1 MITSENLILYYYSI
15 SPSWKAMQQEMES
28 TYKPTEDFI
37 ATSVTDKWIKLGLA
51 GASIYGKA
59 ENNGFPIWFSKWLT
73 DNVLKDKTS
82 FPQILVGEFYEGK
95 IKFPTEELARL
106 QCVFLDE
113 TALHPSLEKAQINHM
128 WYDTNTKILAYNYF
142 VNKQKIDGKLLLE
155 FCDAKTVGAVFCNT
169 FITFTGAPEIAEVVD
184 YKSLSYSDSVYKK
197 NYLAVP
203 GVAGCE
209 CNRLIKT
216 HKWDLCDSVMD
227 IKKIY
232 FGEE

>member
-1 MITSENLILYYYSI
+1 MITPEKLILYYYSLG
-15 SPSWKAMQQEMES
+15 PSWKAMEQEIKLFNSPSKAFVE
-28 TYKPTEDFI
+28 
-37 ATSVTDKWIKLGLA
+37 TSVTDKWIKLGLA
-51 GASIYGKA
+51 GAFAFKP
-59 ENNGFPIWFSKWLT
+59 EENGFPIWFTKWVT
-73 DNVLKDKTS
+73 DNVLRNKTS

-95 IKFPTEELARL
+95 LKFPTEELARL

-113 TALHPSLEKAQINHM
+113 TTLHPALEKAKINHM

-142 VNKQKIDGKLLLE
+142 VDKQKIDGKLLLE
-155 FCDAKTVGAVFCNT
+155 FCDARTVGAVCCDT
-169 FITFTGAPEIAEVVD
+169 FVTFTGAPEIAEVVN
-184 YKSLSYSDSVYKK
+184 YESLSYSIYKK

-209 CNRLIKT
+209 CNKLIKT

-232 FGEE
+232 FEEE